1 MGKNETGKWLENY
14 SDINVN
20 NGISEVQKW
29 KNHQVKFKNINE
41 ELKQNMELR
50 KLEEDEHHEN
60 LKIMKMI
67 DNDLEFQMI
76 INNKLEELKNTLL
89 PIK

>member
-1 MGKNETGKWLENY
+1 
-14 SDINVN
+14 
-20 NGISEVQKW
+20 
-29 KNHQVKFKNINE
+29 
-41 ELKQNMELR
+41 MELR

-76 INNKLEELKNTLL
+76 INNKLED
-89 PIK
+89 